1 MFVTFSQKIDDYG
14 IITIKQFSI
23 NSLSIIEIR
32 SCECFE
38 NIIDDECIV
47 IYLDRDKVIE
57 RRVIGGVEEVTDMIN
72 KLY

>member
-1 MFVTFSQKIDDYG
+1 VFVTFSQKIDGCG
-14 IITIKQFSI
+14 IITIKKFSI
-23 NSLSIIEIR
+23 NVKSIIEIR

-47 IYLDRDKVIE
+47 IYLDQEGVIE
-57 RRVIGGVEEVTDMIN
+57 RRVTDMIN